1 LSEEKERKRKAIRGS
16 FEDVCDSQ
24 EMLLKMIEDPMA
36 DWNEIEGLLNRAFCG
51 FMSEELESFLD
62 DVRKY
67 RLENDP
73 GVRMYLKIL
82 CANNRNLALRR
93 SFELSKERKVGGIE
107 VE

>member
-1 LSEEKERKRKAIRGS
+1 LRRRKEEQRQKAIRGS

-24 EMLLKMIEDPMA
+24 EKLLKIIESG
-36 DWNEIEGLLNRAFCG
+36 DWGEIEGLLNRAFCG
-51 FMSEELESFLD
+51 FMSEELESFLN

-73 GVRMYLKIL
+73 GVRRYLKIL

-93 SFELSKERKVGGIE
+93 SFELSKERRVGGILE
-107 VE
+107 E